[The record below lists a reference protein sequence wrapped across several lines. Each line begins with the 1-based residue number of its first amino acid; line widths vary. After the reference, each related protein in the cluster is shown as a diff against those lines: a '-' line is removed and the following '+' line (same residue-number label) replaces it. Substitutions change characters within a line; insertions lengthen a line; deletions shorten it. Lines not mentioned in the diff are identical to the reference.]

1 MGCVDGKMLMCD
13 WGVGEFEAAEPQV
26 ASGGFIT
33 LRVSICRGS
42 GCLSE
47 FHSLVVRAVVARS
60 TQFCFLQGI
69 LEVTVFSSLLFRAF
83 GKKLITFC
91 LLLAF
96 FSYFHL
102 NFNIEY
108 GLVVFSSEYQQHL
121 GLIFCS
127 RFPFVFLCRVPCVTV
142 KKSVYTSTAV
152 NCHL

>member
-1 MGCVDGKMLMCD
+1 MYLKYELDMNWVCWWEDTDVCRGG
-13 WGVGEFEAAEPQV
+13 FEAAELQV

-60 TQFCFLQGI
+60 TQFCSLQGV
-69 LEVTVFSSLLFRAF
+69 LQVTVFSSLLFRTF
-83 GKKLITFC
+83 GKKLIKFC

-102 NFNIEY
+102 YFILEY

-121 GLIFCS
+121 GL
-127 RFPFVFLCRVPCVTV
+127 VLLYRVPCVTV

-152 NCHL
+152 NWHL